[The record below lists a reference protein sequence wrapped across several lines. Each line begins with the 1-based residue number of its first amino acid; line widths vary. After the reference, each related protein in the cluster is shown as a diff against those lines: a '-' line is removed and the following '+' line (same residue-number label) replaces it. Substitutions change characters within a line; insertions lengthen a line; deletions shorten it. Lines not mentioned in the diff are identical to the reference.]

1 MRQNNIVRA
10 NKISGVILAG
20 GTNSRFNGITK
31 ANVVIGGK
39 TIIDRILVIIE
50 AIFSEII
57 IITNT
62 PQEFSKYSEFKIVSD
77 VILNKGPLG
86 GIHAALK
93 ASDNDVVFVFAGDM
107 PMLNNNIISRLIDS
121 YTSQKY
127 DVMIPSIGNNIEPLH
142 SIYNKSIL
150 SKLEE
155 YLSDNNDYAVRD
167 FIKNVKAGYLNL
179 ENSEQNRMAF
189 SNINSPEDLLL
200 FERLLS
206 IKQ

>member
-1 MRQNNIVRA
+1 MGHKNIVGA
-10 NKISGVILAG
+10 KNISGVILAG
-20 GTNSRFNGITK
+20 GANSRFNGITK

-50 AIFSEII
+50 ALFSEII
-57 IITNT
+57 IVTNT
-62 PQEFSKYSEFKIVSD
+62 PQEFRKYSDFKIVSD

-93 ASDNDVVFVFAGDM
+93 ATDNDAVFVFAGDM
-107 PMLNNNIISRLIDS
+107 PVLNANIISRLIDS
-121 YTSQKY
+121 YASQKY
-127 DVMIPSIGNNIEPLH
+127 EVMIPSIGNNIEPLH
-142 SIYNKSIL
+142 SIYNKSVL
-150 SKLEE
+150 PKLEE

-167 FIKNVKAGYLNL
+167 FIKSVKTGYLNL
-179 ENSEQNRMAF
+179 ENSEHNRMAF

-206 IKQ
+206 I

>member
-1 MRQNNIVRA
+1 MRQNNNVRA

-39 TIIDRILVIIE
+39 TIIDRIIE
-50 AIFSEII
+50 TIGGFFTEII
-57 IITNT
+57 IVTNT
-62 PQEFSKYSEFKIVSD
+62 PQEFDKYAHLKIVPD
-77 VILNKGPLG
+77 TFLNTGPLG

-93 ASDNDVVFVFAGDM
+93 ASDNNVFVFAGDM
-107 PMLNNNIISRLIDS
+107 PMLNSNIITGLIDS

-127 DVMIPSIGNNIEPLH
+127 EVMIPSIGNNIEPLH
-142 SIYNKSIL
+142 SIYNKSVL
-150 SKLEE
+150 PKLEE
-155 YLSDNNDYAVRD
+155 YLSDNTNYAVRD
-167 FIKNVKAGYLNL
+167 FIKNVNAGYLNL